1 MANKKSGLG
10 KGLGQLFLENSVDE
24 LVANNTL
31 PLEEIVPNKE
41 QPRKT
46 FDETA
51 LEELAES
58 IRQHGVL
65 QPLLVRPL
73 PGGVDEVLVIRG
85 VLIVQA
91 DEADLH
97 SRLVLLVI
105 LGLVAA
111 GAQCEHHDE
120 REQHRYELFHSQLS
134 LKYCL
139 YLSALLAQRR
149 YPSAAKN
156 AHWQAQPVTALLPMR
171 NREAA
176 RGRLPR
182 NISHR

>member
-73 PGGVDEVLVIRG
+73 PGGG
-85 VLIVQA
+85 YQ
-91 DEADLH
+91 
-97 SRLVLLVI
+97 
-105 LGLVAA
+105 LVA
-111 GAQCEHHDE
+111 GE
-120 REQHRYELFHSQLS
+120 
-134 LKYCL
+134 
-139 YLSALLAQRR
+139 RR
-149 YPSAAKN
+149 YS
-156 AHWQAQPVTALLPMR
+156 QPHRRT
-171 NREAA
+171 A
-176 RGRLPR
+176 RGAGGDPGIVRCGDHGDR
-182 NISHR
+182 HY